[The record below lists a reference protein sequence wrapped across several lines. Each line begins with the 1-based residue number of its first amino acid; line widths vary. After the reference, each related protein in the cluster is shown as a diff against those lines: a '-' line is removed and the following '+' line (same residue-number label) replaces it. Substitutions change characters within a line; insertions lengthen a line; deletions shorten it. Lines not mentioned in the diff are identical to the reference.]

1 MQDASPESS
10 PTVRRF
16 LAVAGQQLGGTL
28 LGFLV
33 WVLLARMLMVSEF
46 GEFNAAYGVAIMAG
60 TLANLGLAQYVTVPF
75 RTAIRSGDFSVA
87 RGL

>member
-1 MQDASPESS
+1 MHDPSPEST

-16 LAVAGQQLGGTL
+16 FAVAGQQLGGTL

-60 TLANLGLAQYVTVPF
+60 TLANLGLAQ
-75 RTAIRSGDFSVA
+75 
-87 RGL
+87 